1 MHAKSS
7 RETRERTHT
16 CHCNCNKEKKRHHN
30 EKIDHEDGEV
40 TTQGIQSLLAIDC
53 HVCPLLQE
61 LTSLF
66 LLSHTRVPLLVVL
79 MVVVHTRFYS
89 PASQM
94 SSHILDCK
102 WFDSVLLY
110 LPYFL
115 NKTESVQKE
124 RKRNILWDSKKNGK
138 NLKKTFLN
146 PRFKHKTTLRNKT
159 HPPSVLLHSEKRSI
173 LCCCSQ
179 NYSLHSLSAVKS
191 CLLSSF
197 LCLHPLIA
205 MLSK

>member
-16 CHCNCNKEKKRHHN
+16 CHCNCNKEKKRHQN

-79 MVVVHTRFYS
+79 MVVVHTRFSS

-102 WFDSVLLY
+102 
-110 LPYFL
+110 
-115 NKTESVQKE
+115 
-124 RKRNILWDSKKNGK
+124 
-138 NLKKTFLN
+138 
-146 PRFKHKTTLRNKT
+146 
-159 HPPSVLLHSEKRSI
+159 
-173 LCCCSQ
+173 
-179 NYSLHSLSAVKS
+179 
-191 CLLSSF
+191 
-197 LCLHPLIA
+197 
-205 MLSK
+205 